1 MSRFTRLANLSEPDN
16 SVPDNDTNHF
26 GVLLEQIVSQNQAVL
41 EAVGDI
47 QSKVAN
53 LPTRAEFNELKQDVK
68 TIKAA
73 VTDLSSDLKKHK
85 SLPAHLAHGHA

>member
-1 MSRFTRLANLSEPDN
+1 MSDADVNHLS
-16 SVPDNDTNHF
+16 
-26 GVLLEQIVSQNQAVL
+26 VLMEQVVDQNKAVL

-47 QSKVAN
+47 RAKVED
-53 LPTRAEFNELKQDVK
+53 LPTRDEFNELKRDVK

-73 VTDLSSDLKKHK
+73 VTDLSHDLVKLK